1 MAAVKLHDLRLL
13 PAANDVEPASGPE
26 RSPGGPEQPR
36 LRKAGAPDWR
46 ALSALAIADVLR
58 ARGLTGGNAAR
69 WWRLSDR
76 TARKCLAGEKPLS
89 VEKLLAMPEGACL
102 EALDA
107 LARLKRAA

>member
-1 MAAVKLHDLRLL
+1 MRAHDLRLL
-13 PAANDVEPASGPE
+13 PAANDVEPTTGPE
-26 RSPGGPEQPR
+26 HLAPGPEHR
-36 LRKAGAPDWR
+36 LRKTGAPDWR
-46 ALSALAIADVLR
+46 ALSALAIADVLH

-107 LARLKRAA
+107 LARIKRAA